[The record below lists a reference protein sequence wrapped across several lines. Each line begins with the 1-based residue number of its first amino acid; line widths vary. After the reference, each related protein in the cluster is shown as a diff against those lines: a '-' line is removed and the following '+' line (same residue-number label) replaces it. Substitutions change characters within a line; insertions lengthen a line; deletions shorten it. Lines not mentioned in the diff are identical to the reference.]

1 MARARAAIVF
11 CALGLSAGRVNA
23 GASVAFCGTIAW
35 QPFIQEA
42 ADRFELPPSCIDSV
56 IRAESAGCTLTDH
69 QPTTSAAGAMGLMQL
84 MPESW
89 VRLREKLRLANDP
102 HDPRDNIL
110 AGSAYLRE
118 LYERFGFPDL
128 FAAYHA
134 GAQRLE
140 ESLLDHRPLPDAT
153 QVYLSRVLA
162 GIPASSIADRPASFH
177 NPFVALRDSSSG
189 LTPERF
195 PESISFSHKGDRVDR
210 RDDARQ
216 TAHATLF
223 VRLTRRALH
232 VEQPSE
238 RPANVQHE

>member
-1 MARARAAIVF
+1 MASARAAIALY
-11 CALGLSAGRVNA
+11 ALGLWAGRVDA
-23 GASVAFCGTIAW
+23 GGPAAFCGTIAW

-42 ADRFELPPSCIDSV
+42 ADRFELPPSWIDSV

-69 QPTTSAAGAMGLMQL
+69 HPTTSAAGAMGLMQL

-89 VRLREKLRLANDP
+89 IRLREKLRLANDP

-110 AGSAYLRE
+110 ADSAYLRE

-134 GAQRLE
+134 GPQRLE

-162 GIPASSIADRPASFH
+162 RIPASSITDMPATSAIT
-177 NPFVALRDSSSG
+177 FVVHRGNSSAS
-189 LTPERF
+189 TREQSS
-195 PESISFSHKGDRVDR
+195 ESILVSHEVDRVDR
-210 RDDARQ
+210 RNDARQ

-223 VRLTRRALH
+223 VRLTRRELH
-232 VEQPSE
+232 VEHPSE
-238 RPANVQHE
+238 RPPSVQHE